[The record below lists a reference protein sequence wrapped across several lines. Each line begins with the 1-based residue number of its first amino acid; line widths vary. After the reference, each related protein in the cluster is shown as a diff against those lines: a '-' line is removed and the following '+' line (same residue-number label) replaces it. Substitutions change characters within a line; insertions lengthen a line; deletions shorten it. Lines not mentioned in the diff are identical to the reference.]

1 MIVRPTEPNLTVQKM
16 ADEGTS
22 TPFIA
27 RMYMGLMRLRDVIY
41 RDPKERFD
49 FDKVLDQTYSP
60 LMAARTTA
68 KEIREMWEAHSRK
81 VASGEVARVQ
91 GSTIHVDEEI
101 SRDLRRQVE
110 SFIYSAAR
118 AYKEGMKRLGK
129 EMGKDIGFMF
139 QKQPAYERAVAV
151 LQGIDPALAD
161 YLRETRTL
169 WSERLIQKRNDIDH
183 NGWTLPRIEYRASN
197 GRVEARQ
204 PFIDGQPTVE
214 FVEFMLD
221 RLSCFVEDF
230 TAHCLQFR
238 MPQGV
243 AITEIPMAERLA
255 ESPERFRLT
264 LQLGGLPKWKI
275 LYRTSPFD
283 CI

>member
-1 MIVRPTEPNLTVQKM
+1 
-16 ADEGTS
+16 
-22 TPFIA
+22 
-27 RMYMGLMRLRDVIY
+27 MYMGLMRLRDVIY